1 MKRVSI
7 TQFPLPEGLT
17 LDALKQGFEDVAPA
31 IAQVPGLLHKS
42 FLVSKDLRR
51 AGGSYLWESEEQA
64 RSFSE
69 HMLRDLIRDRFGV
82 ECTIEYFHAPVL
94 VQGKTSRA
102 ESR

>member
-1 MKRVSI
+1 MKTVSI

-17 LDALKQGFEDVAPA
+17 LEALSQGFEEVAPNL
-31 IAQVPGLLHKS
+31 AQVPGLVHKS
-42 FLVSKDLRR
+42 FLVSQDLRR

-69 HMLRDLIRDRFGV
+69 HMLRDLIRHRFGV

-94 VQGKTSRA
+94 VEGRNADVETQ
-102 ESR
+102 